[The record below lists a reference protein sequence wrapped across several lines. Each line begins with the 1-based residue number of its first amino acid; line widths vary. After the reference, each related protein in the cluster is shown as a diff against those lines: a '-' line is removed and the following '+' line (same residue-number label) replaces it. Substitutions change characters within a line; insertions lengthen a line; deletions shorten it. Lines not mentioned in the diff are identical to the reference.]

1 MEKQQQPQK
10 RPLSLDWDTL
20 HDTPAAE
27 LVVKAPDQKPPPYVD
42 LDSLKDYELED
53 DIRRKKKLL
62 ETSGSKLPDGGSKL
76 RAAIEL
82 YEEEFRKRKMNPR
95 PQKVDEEQKQGKAT
109 ASSSSV
115 GVSNIPREEN
125 LPSRPQST
133 SSFASCFIK
142 KMEDNTNCTSDDAFS
157 NEMPHFKH
165 CNSQVVRH
173 NREPKKRKRRRSSS
187 RPLPFQFSSKL
198 SKCDTF
204 SDNDKRCRANS
215 TLSVQTIKRNLSR
228 QFSKDKGAFQEVQS
242 DGSRS
247 RKGQPIVL
255 DDDDSDDSD
264 NPHIVEKTENKA
276 PEYLKDAKIYFPSR
290 DDPECVEVCY
300 NDMECLAPEGYLTS
314 TIMNFY
320 IRYLK
325 QVSPTISDYHF
336 FNTYFYKKLKEAVSC
351 KESNRDTI
359 FSKFRRWWKGV
370 NIFQKAYVLIPI
382 HQDLHWS
389 LSIICFPDKED
400 ESGPIILHLDSLGLH
415 SSRSVFENIKS
426 YLIKERNYLSKECAS
441 SDVPIADRIWKS
453 LSSTIETVIMKVPQ
467 QKNEYDC
474 GLFVLYFIKRF
485 MEEAPDRLKKKNLS
499 MFSKKW
505 FKPEEA
511 SSLRAKIQKLLV
523 AELHSSIK
531 PDGITESS
539 PSSAGDAIE
548 CDETAK
554 DSSSS
559 SAGDAIECDE
569 TAKDSSSSSAGA
581 ATECDETAKVSSIKD
596 GITSCDSLMIE

>member
-1 MEKQQQPQK
+1 MEKTG
-10 RPLSLDWDTL
+10 R
-20 HDTPAAE
+20 
-27 LVVKAPDQKPPPYVD
+27 D
-42 LDSLKDYELED
+42 LK
-53 DIRRKKKLL
+53 
-62 ETSGSKLPDGGSKL
+62 GQ
-76 RAAIEL
+76 
-82 YEEEFRKRKMNPR
+82 EEGM
-95 PQKVDEEQKQGKAT
+95 
-109 ASSSSV
+109 
-115 GVSNIPREEN
+115 SNNSREES
-125 LPSRPQST
+125 LPSRPQSK

-142 KMEDNTNCTSDDAFS
+142 KMEDNQASCTTDDSFS

-173 NREPKKRKRRRSSS
+173 NREPKKRKRRRSSL

-198 SKCDTF
+198 SKRDTF
-204 SDNDKRCRANS
+204 SDSDKRCRANS
-215 TLSVQTIKRNLSR
+215 TLSVQTITRNLSR
-228 QFSKDKGAFQEVQS
+228 HLSKDKGAFQAVQS

-264 NPHIVEKTENKA
+264 DPHVLEKTENKA

-325 QVSPTISDYHF
+325 QQVSPTISDYHF

-351 KESNRDTI
+351 KDSNNRDTI
-359 FSKFRRWWKGV
+359 FAKFRRWWKGV

-474 GLFVLYFIKRF
+474 GLFVLYFIRRF
-485 MEEAPDRLKKKNLS
+485 MEEAPDRLKKKNLA

-511 SSLRAKIQKLLV
+511 SSLRAKIHKLLV
-523 AELHSSIK
+523 AELHSSVK
-531 PDGITESS
+531 PDGINESS

-548 CDETAK
+548 CN
-554 DSSSS
+554 
-559 SAGDAIECDE
+559 E

-581 ATECDETAKVSSIKD
+581 ATECDETAKDSSIKD

>member
-1 MEKQQQPQK
+1 MEKQQQQK
-10 RPLSLDWDTL
+10 LPLSLDWDTL

-27 LVVKAPDQKPPPYVD
+27 LVVKPKAPDQKPPPYVD
-42 LDSLKDYELED
+42 LDSLQDYELEEN
-53 DIRRKKKLL
+53 IKRKKQLL
-62 ETSGSKLPDGGSKL
+62 ETTGKKLPDGGSKL
-76 RAAIEL
+76 RAAIEF
-82 YEEEFRKRKMNPR
+82 YEEEFQKRKMNPR
-95 PQKVDEEQKQGKAT
+95 PQKVQEEQKQGQAT
-109 ASSSSV
+109 GSSSSV
-115 GVSNIPREEN
+115 GVSNKSREEN
-125 LPSRPQST
+125 LPSRQQSKP
-133 SSFASCFIK
+133 SFASCFLK
-142 KMEDNTNCTSDDAFS
+142 KMEDNTNCTTVDAFS
-157 NEMPHFKH
+157 NEKPHFQH
-165 CNSQVVRH
+165 CSSQEVRH
-173 NREPKKRKRRRSSS
+173 NREPKKRKRHRSSLK
-187 RPLPFQFSSKL
+187 PLPFQFSSKH
-198 SKCDTF
+198 SKRGTF
-204 SDNDKRCRANS
+204 SDNDKRCRGNS
-215 TLSVQTIKRNLSR
+215 TLSVRTITRNLSR
-228 QFSKDKGAFQEVQS
+228 HFSKDKGAFQAVQS
-242 DGSRS
+242 DDSRS

-264 NPHIVEKTENKA
+264 DPHIPEKTENKA

-325 QVSPTISDYHF
+325 HVSPTISDYHF

-351 KESNRDTI
+351 KESNRDTL
-359 FSKFRRWWKGV
+359 FAKFRRWWKGV

-415 SSRSVFENIKS
+415 SSRIVFENIKS
-426 YLIKERNYLSKECAS
+426 YLIEERNYLSKECVS

-453 LSSTIETVIMKVPQ
+453 LSRRIETEVMRVPQ

-474 GLFVLYFIKRF
+474 GLFVLYFIERF
-485 MEEAPDRLKKKNLS
+485 MEEAPERLKKKNLA

-511 SSLRAKIQKLLV
+511 SGLRAKIHKLLV
-523 AELHSSIK
+523 TELHSSIK

-539 PSSAGDAIE
+539 
-548 CDETAK
+548 
-554 DSSSS
+554 SS
-559 SAGDAIECDE
+559 SAGDA
-569 TAKDSSSSSAGA
+569 
-581 ATECDETAKVSSIKD
+581 TECDETVKDSSIKD
-596 GITSCDSLMIE
+596 GIVNCDSLVIE